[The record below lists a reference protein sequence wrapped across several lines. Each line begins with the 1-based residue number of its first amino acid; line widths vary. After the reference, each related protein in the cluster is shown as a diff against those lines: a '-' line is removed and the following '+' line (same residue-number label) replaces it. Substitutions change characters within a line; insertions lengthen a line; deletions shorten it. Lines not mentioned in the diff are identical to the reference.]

1 MSSVDSVIILGA
13 GASFSDG
20 APLQNDLIKEFC
32 STALIRKLGFSSK
45 GIPIEKLSEIEI
57 NQLSQIEKYFD
68 LFWGADL
75 LSSFDKKFSYPT
87 FEDCL
92 GILDIAQ
99 NRNESFGLEYRSK
112 LNEFRNSLIFLIAK
126 TIEEKLT
133 ASESH
138 NHETLINRLV
148 KQGTLRSTAFIS
160 LNYDIIIDN
169 TLTGI
174 RNSDGFDLDYG
185 IEFMNFKRDPN
196 SDENS
201 WGRPN
206 PTKSILLFK
215 LHGSL
220 NWLYCPTCNQIE
232 ITPKIKGAIKA
243 FTQSEKCYAC
253 GTPMEPIIV
262 PPTYFK
268 EMENV
273 YLQQI
278 FQRTDEILRNSK
290 KIYICGYSLPDA
302 DLHIKYLLKR
312 AELLNRNPLEIFI
325 INNHKGK
332 KNPKKIDKKK
342 RFLQFFKRKTMVKYT
357 ELSFED
363 FCRDG
368 IQD

>member
-1 MSSVDSVIILGA
+1 MPSVDSVIILGA
-13 GASFSDG
+13 GASSSDG
-20 APLQNDLIKEFC
+20 APLQKDLMKEFC
-32 STALIRKLGFSSK
+32 SKATLKKLNLSN
-45 GIPIEKLSEIEI
+45 EKRIQIGNNDEAEKNHLT
-57 NQLSQIEKYFD
+57 QIEKYFD

-75 LSSFDKKFSYPT
+75 LSPFDKKFTYPT

-92 GILDIAQ
+92 GILDIAK
-99 NRNESFGLEYRSK
+99 NRNENFK
-112 LNEFRNSLIFLIAK
+112 LKNREELNIFRNSLIFLIAK
-126 TIEEKLT
+126 AIEEKFT
-133 ASESH
+133 TSGSH
-138 NHETLINRLV
+138 NHETLINRL
-148 KQGTLRSTAFIS
+148 KQEGLLKSTAFIS

-169 TLTGI
+169 TLTQL
-174 RNSDGFDLDYG
+174 RDSDNLDLDYG
-185 IEFMNFKRDPN
+185 IEFMNFDRNQN

-201 WGRPN
+201 WMRPH
-206 PTKSILLFK
+206 PTKSILLLK

-232 ITPKIKGAIKA
+232 ITPKEKGAIKA
-243 FTQSEKCYAC
+243 FTQSEKCFAC

-278 FQRTDEILRNSK
+278 FQRSDEILRNSK
-290 KIYICGYSLPDA
+290 KIYLCGYSLPDA

-312 AELLNRNPLEIFI
+312 AELLNRNPPEIFI
-325 INNHKGK
+325 INNHKNK
-332 KNPKKIDKKK
+332 KDPRIEKK
-342 RFLQFFKRKTMVKYT
+342 RFLQFFKFKKMVHYT